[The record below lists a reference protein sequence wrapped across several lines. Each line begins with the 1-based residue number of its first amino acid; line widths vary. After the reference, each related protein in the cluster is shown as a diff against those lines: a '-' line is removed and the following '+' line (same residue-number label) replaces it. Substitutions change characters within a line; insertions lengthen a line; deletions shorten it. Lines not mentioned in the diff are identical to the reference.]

1 MIPLIGNL
9 TLAFSCGLAV
19 LLMIAPAA
27 GIWLNNQT
35 MMRSARPLVYMLF
48 ASLLAAVL
56 LLIYSLLTNDFSVQY
71 VANNSNSKL
80 PYFYKIAASWGAHE
94 GSLLLWSF
102 LLAAW
107 TLAVARPHPE
117 IEEKATLYILS
128 VMGFVNLGFLL
139 FITLTSNPFTTILP
153 VPIEGRDLNPLL
165 QDIGLIFHPPLLYM
179 GYVGF
184 SVAFAFA
191 IAALLMGRFDAQWIQ
206 WFRPWVLVAWVFLGA
221 GILLGSI
228 WAYRELGWGGWWF
241 WDPVENSSLMPW
253 ITGTALLHSIL
264 VAKKRDT
271 SKIWTLLLAITTFSL
286 CLIGTFL
293 VRSGILVSVHAF
305 SSDPGRGIFILAFL
319 VAVIGGS
326 LLLFAIRGHT
336 IKNKSHYTSLLSKD
350 IFIIGGNTVLLTAML
365 IVFLGTLYP
374 LVHKQFGWGSISI
387 GAPFFNSMFYWLMIP
402 FALLIGIAPILK
414 WQQDKLSSLV
424 KPASIITIVSLLFA
438 LVLAYWIPEQF
449 YIYNLI
455 ALFMACWIAL
465 FSLYSVLLRISS
477 GQKISQINASHW
489 GMFVAHMGVAMVI
502 MGTSISYYYQV
513 ERTDLVKLGQAL
525 SVGEYDFTMTD
536 IKFIQGPNYIGE
548 RARFEV
554 TQHQQPI
561 ATLHPEKRIYT
572 AQRGMPMTEVAIDS
586 TVARDL
592 YVALSDKQGA
602 DNWAVRVYYKPF
614 IFWIWFGGLCIILG
628 GLLAIFDRYLRL
640 KSSSEALPST
650 EGSKGLA

>member
-9 TLAFSCGLAV
+9 ILALSCSLAI
-19 LLMIAPAA
+19 LLMLAPFL
-27 GIWLNNQT
+27 GILLNNTT
-35 MMRSARPLVYMLF
+35 MTRSTRPLVYMLF
-48 ASLLAAVL
+48 ASLLAAML
-56 LLIYSLLTNDFSVQY
+56 LLIYCLLTDDFSVQY
-71 VANNSNSKL
+71 VASNSNSKL

-117 IEEKATLYILS
+117 IEEKATLYVLS

-139 FITLTSNPFTTILP
+139 FITFTSNPFTTILP
-153 VPIEGRDLNPLL
+153 APIEGRDLNPLL

-191 IAALLMGRFDAQWIQ
+191 IAALLMGRFDTQWIQ
-206 WFRPWVLVAWVFLGA
+206 WFRPWVLVAWIFLGA

-253 ITGTALLHSIL
+253 ITGTALLHSVL

-305 SSDPGRGIFILAFL
+305 SSDPSRGIFILAFL
-319 VAVIGGS
+319 IAVIGGS

-336 IKNKSHYTSLLSKD
+336 IKNRTIYSGLLSKD
-350 IFIIGGNTVLLTAML
+350 TSIIGGNTILLTAML

-374 LVHKQFGWGSISI
+374 LVHKQLGWGSISI

-414 WQQDKLSSLV
+414 WQQDR
-424 KPASIITIVSLLFA
+424 ASAILAPIVLITTISALLAFA
-438 LVLAYWIPEQF
+438 GAYVIPEQF

-455 ALFMACWIAL
+455 ALFMAIWVIL
-465 FSLYSVLLRISS
+465 FTLYSVCLRLKA
-477 GQKISQINASHW
+477 GQKLSHINASHW
-489 GMFVAHMGVAMVI
+489 GMFIAHMGVAMMIV
-502 MGTSISYYYQV
+502 GTSVSHYYQM
-513 ERTDLVKLGQAL
+513 ERTDLMKLGQTL
-525 SVGEYDFTMTD
+525 TVGDYDFAMESVE
-536 IKFIQGPNYIGE
+536 KVEGPNYFGE

-554 TQHQQPI
+554 TQNQQTVT
-561 ATLHPEKRIYT
+561 TLYPEKRVYS

-586 TVARDL
+586 TIERDL
-592 YVALSDKQGA
+592 YVALSDKQGPES
-602 DNWAVRVYYKPF
+602 WAVRLYYKPF

-628 GLLAIFDRYLRL
+628 GLVAIFDRGLRL
-640 KSSSEALPST
+640 RAGPETKQA
-650 EGSKGLA
+650 